1 MQVCIKDE
9 VRIPVTQSSVES
21 KRKKSELSRMSLRG
35 FLNKLRTFEK
45 LLVRERGEIGHDVQ
59 GCYVI

>member
-1 MQVCIKDE
+1 MHACIKDE

-21 KRKKSELSRMSLRG
+21 IRNEREVSLMTLRG

-45 LLVRERGEIGHDVQ
+45 LLVGERGEIGHDVQ
-59 GCYVI
+59 GRYVT

>member
-1 MQVCIKDE
+1 MYVCINDE

-21 KRKKSELSRMSLRG
+21 IRNECEVSWMSLRG

-45 LLVRERGEIGHDVQ
+45 PLVGERGEIGNDVQ